1 MTRRRIPHRAR
12 NSARTTSDM
21 QIDAL
26 IADAIRRGEME
37 MKIIDGEPRFAITEA
52 GLERLAALRT
62 QAT

>member
-1 MTRRRIPHRAR
+1 MTRRRTPQRAR
-12 NSARTTSDM
+12 TSARTATDL

-37 MKIIDGEPRFAITEA
+37 MKIIDGEPRFAITAA

-62 QAT
+62 QVT